1 VAYRPIVFLGY
12 EIFKSGSKKLLK
24 YWIAGNEKM
33 KRKERPGPQNDIK
46 VNFRPILFCRLILAA
61 LVLGGCAT
69 SPPVSKEMAPP
80 SARDQKET
88 ARAFPEF
95 VAVVAQ
101 GGDTFSSL
109 SATYFKD
116 SSWDSFL
123 AEYNGTDSLS
133 PGQPLVI
140 PLKPG
145 KKGGLSL
152 YGYQTVPVLSYHNI
166 SPAESNKMTV
176 SQEMFE
182 QQMRLLKEKGYR
194 VITLDQFFDFLEFR
208 APLLPKS
215 VVITIDDGWRSMH
228 EIAFPIL
235 KKYGYPAALFIYTDM
250 VLDTPKTLSW
260 ALLQEMADHGIDIQ
274 CHTKSHRNL
283 VLPGKKES
291 FKDYF
296 ENLEMELSACKET
309 IKKKLNREVKYLAYP
324 YGDTNPLVIE
334 MAKKLGY
341 RGAFTIQRGSNP
353 FFIHNYRVNRSVV
366 YGDFSLS
373 QFERNLIT
381 FQEEPLR

>member
-1 VAYRPIVFLGY
+1 
-12 EIFKSGSKKLLK
+12 
-24 YWIAGNEKM
+24 M
-33 KRKERPGPQNDIK
+33 KIQERPDPQNDIK
-46 VNFRPILFCRLILAA
+46 ENFRPTLLRWLILAA

-69 SPPVSKEMAPP
+69 SPPVSKEIAPT

-88 ARAFPEF
+88 TRAFPEF
-95 VAVVAQ
+95 WAVVAQ

-109 SATYFKD
+109 SAKYFQD
-116 SSWDSFL
+116 PSWDSFL

-133 PGQPLVI
+133 PGQPVII

-145 KKGGLSL
+145 KRGGLTL
-152 YGYQTVPVLSYHNI
+152 HGYQTVPVLSYHSL
-166 SPAESNKMTV
+166 SPVESSKMMV

-194 VITLDQFFDFLEFR
+194 VISLDQFFDFLEFK

-215 VVITIDDGWRSMH
+215 VVITIDDGWRSMY

-235 KKYGYPAALFIYTDM
+235 KKYGYPATLFICTDM
-250 VLDTPKTLSW
+250 ITDMLIDTPQTLSW
-260 ALLQEMADHGIDIQ
+260 GLLREMAGHGIDIQ

-283 VLPGKKES
+283 ILPGKKES

-296 ENLEMELSACKET
+296 ENLEKELSACKDT
-309 IKKKLNREVKYLAYP
+309 VKKKLNREVKYLAYP
-324 YGDTNPLVIE
+324 YGATNPLVIE

-341 RGAFTIQRGSNP
+341 RGAFTIKRGSNP

-366 YGDFSLS
+366 HGDFSLS